1 MFGVGPLSAR
11 TNDGAFFDSI
21 VMPKRRWCN
30 FRSRVLQ
37 WVILISEKDENVEVG
52 GTLHIGR
59 ALLDAKW
66 QEF

>member
-1 MFGVGPLSAR
+1 MVVLFSE
-11 TNDGAFFDSI
+11 S
-21 VMPKRRWCN
+21 
-30 FRSRVLQ
+30 SRVLQ